1 MVSGMLGGQF
11 TSNPSSYTSKEQAY
25 KNTSKCA
32 KDRFKRML
40 FTALSV
46 LTTQRFIMWKKL
58 NKLCAHPTMEFY

>member
-1 MVSGMLGGQF
+1 MVSGMPGGQF
-11 TSNPSSYTSKEQAY
+11 TSNSSSYTSKEQAY

-46 LTTQRFIMWKKL
+46 TVKTVHNPKIYHVEKV
-58 NKLCAHPTMEFY
+58 E